1 MMSLNC
7 GNQWAYCLSPRWYMS
22 MENHEGMI
30 LAGELLILQLELFG
44 STSSYLV
51 VKQEEH
57 GKGSAEF
64 VLMKY
69 LFHTRRVM

>member
-1 MMSLNC
+1 
-7 GNQWAYCLSPRWYMS
+7 MS

-30 LAGELLILQLELFG
+30 LAAELLILPLELFG

-64 VLMKY
+64 VLVKY